1 LLDYIIKR
9 LTSQGIR
16 ASSMFH
22 VVGAFEKDES
32 MDTPGTSKE
41 ETIKV

>member
-1 LLDYIIKR
+1 
-9 LTSQGIR
+9 
-16 ASSMFH
+16 MFH